1 VLFVLATVLST
12 VLTVLLAVT
21 GCVVALLALYQLAL
35 AGAAFFYRPPRGDGA
50 GRPVGR
56 VAIVVPAHDE
66 ATVITRCVRSLLEQ
80 EDAPERYDVVVVADN
95 CTDDTAGVARAAGA
109 DVLVRDDP
117 SARGKG
123 HALRWA
129 FERLMAG
136 PQPPDAVAV
145 VDADSNADPRF
156 LASLL
161 APFERG
167 ADAAQGESLLE
178 GEASAGAAFRAAAF
192 LLVNRVRPA
201 GRAVLGLPCHL
212 AGNGM
217 LFSREALAGTP
228 WGAFTSAE
236 DAEYAI
242 QLRLNGVAPVFAGGA
257 ILWSPAAPSA
267 AAAKEQQLRWE
278 GGKIHLARTR
288 IPELL
293 GTAVRKR
300 RLDLVDAALELAMP
314 PLGLLAAAAMA
325 GAVLAIPLAATG
337 VVGWA
342 AAVPWIVA
350 LLAVPLYV
358 LVGLRAARA
367 PGWAYRALLRTPVF
381 LVTKAF
387 ALGRTFRFRG
397 DTWVR
402 TVRAEEEQGRDPDG
416 DDPGRRP

>member
-1 VLFVLATVLST
+1 VLFLFATVLST
-12 VLTVLLAVT
+12 ALTVLLAVT
-21 GCVVALLALYQLAL
+21 GCLVALLALYQLAL
-35 AGAAFFYRPPRGDGA
+35 ACAAFFYRPASDDGA
-50 GRPVGR
+50 RRLPGR

-80 EDAPERYDVVVVADN
+80 DYERERYEVVVVADN
-95 CTDDTAGVARAAGA
+95 CTDDTAEVARAAGA
-109 DVLVRDDP
+109 DVLVRNDAL
-117 SARGKG
+117 ARGKG

-129 FERLMAG
+129 FERLLAA
-136 PQPPDAVAV
+136 PQPPDAIAV

-167 ADAAQGESLLE
+167 ADAVQGESLLE
-178 GEASAGAAFRAAAF
+178 GEASPGAAFRAAAF

-217 LFSREALAGTP
+217 LFSREALTSTP

-257 ILWSPAAPSA
+257 ILHSPAAPSA
-267 AAAKEQQLRWE
+267 AAAREQQLRWE

-293 GTAVRKR
+293 QTAVRR
-300 RLDLVDAALELAMP
+300 RRPDLLDAALELAMP
-314 PLGLLAAAAMA
+314 PLGLLAALAMA
-325 GAVLAIPLAATG
+325 GAAVAILLAALD
-337 VVGWA
+337 VVGWGA
-342 AAVPWIVA
+342 AAPWIVA
-350 LLAVPLYV
+350 ILAVPLYV

-367 PGWAYRALLRTPVF
+367 PGWAYRALLRTPLF

-402 TVRAEEEQGRDPDG
+402 TVRAEEEQAREEG